1 MESTLAKFHDAAL
14 VAARASVADAKAQVA
29 AELKRNP
36 DCKAALTPHTV
47 KGAARRA
54 IAAVNAKSLLD
65 TLTEEVTAQL
75 LAENNL
81 KDDAEPSDD

>member
-14 VAARASVADAKAQVA
+14 TDARASIADAKAQVE

-36 DCKAALTPHTV
+36 EGRAALTVHTV
-47 KGAARRA
+47 KGGARRA
-54 IAAVNAKSLLD
+54 VAAVNAKILLD
-65 TLTEEVTAQL
+65 TLADEVTAQL

-81 KDDAEPSDD
+81 KDDAPASDD